1 MAALPKSFNL
11 AEPIPTLPD
20 GAMSQII
27 SCRPV
32 SGSQFS
38 QQSIIEID
46 LPSRGWL
53 DPKSLSIRYELTGTA
68 AATNGSAMI
77 GTPLYT
83 PFARLSTLVG
93 GANIETLSQ
102 YNQIAHVIT
111 QTSYDVGT
119 KYGNQ
124 LGLGYVLTV
133 DGSLNSLGNMA
144 QLDGRAIPTPG
155 AFEFSLA
162 GPLLGSV
169 LANSEKMLPLFAM
182 PQVRLQFTL
191 DSLTNMFF
199 VGALTTQSPAYGIPT
214 ALTIQNFEVV
224 FNMCD
229 LGAGVERMVYDLG
242 QTVSIKTHGYTN
254 SAVPIPSATSGSGSY
269 VFNQRFASIRGAF
282 ICPNRAD
289 GSGNRWAELVDV
301 TTNSGDYQLQIGNQ
315 AFPQLPL
322 STVNNR
328 AGILQ
333 ETKRCSNSLYAND
346 AMSINSVEFSKNIND
361 AAATLTVGEPGKF
374 ISAINLEK
382 IQSGDHVVF
391 SGASTYNTPISCI
404 INTATATTVAATL
417 NLILDYD
424 AVLVL
429 NPVARQLSV
438 RS

>member
-32 SGSQFS
+32 SGSQF
-38 QQSIIEID
+38 QPQAIIEVD
-46 LPSRGWL
+46 LPSRGWM
-53 DPKSLSIRYELTGTA
+53 DPNSLSFRYKLSGTA
-68 AATNGSAMI
+68 AVTNGSAMI
-77 GTPLYT
+77 ATPVYT
-83 PFARLSTLVG
+83 PFSRLSTLVG
-93 GANIETLSQ
+93 GANIETVSQ
-102 YNQIAHVIT
+102 WNQVAHVIT

-124 LGLGYVLTV
+124 FGLGYVLPV
-133 DGSLNSLGNMA
+133 DASGNSTGNMA
-144 QLDGRAIPTPG
+144 QLDGRAIPAG

-162 GPLLGSV
+162 GPILGSV
-169 LANSEKMLPLFAM
+169 LSNSDKMLPLFAM
-182 PQVRLQFTL
+182 PQVRLQFTV
-191 DSLTNMFF
+191 DSLTNMFL
-199 VGALTTQSPAYGIPT
+199 VGAVTASSPAFGIPT
-214 ALTIQNFEVV
+214 ALNINNFEVV

-242 QTVSIKTHGYTN
+242 QSISIKTHGYTN
-254 SAVPIPSATSGSGSY
+254 SAVPVPSATSGSSSY

-301 TTNSGDYQLQIGNQ
+301 TTNNGDYQLQIGNQ

-322 STVNNR
+322 STVLNK

-333 ETKRCSNSLYAND
+333 ETKRCCNSLYGNN
-346 AMSINSVEFSKNIND
+346 AMSINSVEFNKTINE
-361 AAATLTVGEPGKF
+361 ANTALYYAEPGKF